1 LAAFEERR
9 FHTFNF
15 SRMFKEKA
23 NTERRNFMANTND
36 NRVLNRRGARQLT
49 SDELEQI
56 NGAGGGFT
64 RASLTGT
71 NMMHSPDTDMD
82 S

>member
-1 LAAFEERR
+1 MP
-9 FHTFNF
+9 NI
-15 SRMFKEKA
+15 
-23 NTERRNFMANTND
+23 ND

-56 NGAGGGFT
+56 NGAGIT

>member
-1 LAAFEERR
+1 MSNNNE
-9 FHTFNF
+9 
-15 SRMFKEKA
+15 
-23 NTERRNFMANTND
+23 

-49 SDELEQI
+49 SDELEQTT
-56 NGAGGGFT
+56 GAAGPFT

-71 NMMHSPDTDMD
+71 NTMQNPDTDMD

>member
-1 LAAFEERR
+1 M
-9 FHTFNF
+9 
-15 SRMFKEKA
+15 S
-23 NTERRNFMANTND
+23 TND
-36 NRVLNRRGARQLT
+36 ENRVLTRRGARQLT

-56 NGAGGGFT
+56 AGAGFT

-71 NMMHSPDTDMD
+71 NTVGSPDTDMD

>member
-1 LAAFEERR
+1 MFGEAAK
-9 FHTFNF
+9 TG
-15 SRMFKEKA
+15 
-23 NTERRNFMANTND
+23 RRNFMSNNND
-36 NRVLNRRGARQLT
+36 QRVLTRRGARQLT

-56 NGAGGGFT
+56 TAAGGPFT

-71 NMMHSPDTDMD
+71 NTMHSPDTDMD

>member
-1 LAAFEERR
+1 VLFDDWFPTYLEKALKKV
-9 FHTFNF
+9 
-15 SRMFKEKA
+15 KEKLMS
-23 NTERRNFMANTND
+23 NNHE
-36 NRVLNRRGARQLT
+36 NRVLTRRGARQLT

-56 NGAGGGFT
+56 TAAGGPFT

-71 NMMHSPDTDMD
+71 GTMLSTDSDMD

>member
-1 LAAFEERR
+1 MLCFRQWI
-9 FHTFNF
+9 
-15 SRMFKEKA
+15 SRVAGEGLEDGTEKPMS
-23 NTERRNFMANTND
+23 NNHE
-36 NRVLNRRGARQLT
+36 NRVLTRSGARLLT

-56 NGAGGGFT
+56 TAAGGPFT

-71 NMMHSPDTDMD
+71 GTMLSTDSDMD

>member
-1 LAAFEERR
+1 MP
-9 FHTFNF
+9 N
-15 SRMFKEKA
+15 
-23 NTERRNFMANTND
+23 NNNNN
-36 NRVLNRRGARQLT
+36 NRVLGRTGARQLT

-56 NGAGGGFT
+56 TGAGGPFT

-71 NMMHSPDTDMD
+71 GTMLSTDSDMD

>member
-1 LAAFEERR
+1 MSNNNE
-9 FHTFNF
+9 T
-15 SRMFKEKA
+15 
-23 NTERRNFMANTND
+23 
-36 NRVLNRRGARQLT
+36 RVLTRRGARQLT

-56 NGAGGGFT
+56 NGAGGPFT

-71 NMMHSPDTDMD
+71 NTTQSPDTDMD

>member
-1 LAAFEERR
+1 MSNNHE
-9 FHTFNF
+9 
-15 SRMFKEKA
+15 
-23 NTERRNFMANTND
+23 
-36 NRVLNRRGARQLT
+36 NRVLTRRGARQLT
-49 SDELEQI
+49 SDELQQI

-71 NMMHSPDTDMD
+71 NTTQSPDTDMD

>member
-1 LAAFEERR
+1 LKKDASTRLIFPGC
-9 FHTFNF
+9 
-15 SRMFKEKA
+15 FKEKA

>member
-1 LAAFEERR
+1 
-9 FHTFNF
+9 
-15 SRMFKEKA
+15 
-23 NTERRNFMANTND
+23 MANTND

-56 NGAGGGFT
+56 NGAGGGGFT

>member
-1 LAAFEERR
+1 MSNENA
-9 FHTFNF
+9 
-15 SRMFKEKA
+15 
-23 NTERRNFMANTND
+23 

-56 NGAGGGFT
+56 TGAGGGNT

-71 NMMHSPDTDMD
+71 NTVQSPDTDMD

>member
-1 LAAFEERR
+1 MSNNHE
-9 FHTFNF
+9 
-15 SRMFKEKA
+15 
-23 NTERRNFMANTND
+23 
-36 NRVLNRRGARQLT
+36 NRVLTRRGARQLT

-56 NGAGGGFT
+56 TGAGGPFT

-71 NMMHSPDTDMD
+71 NAMHSPDTDMD

>member
-1 LAAFEERR
+1 MSNNS
-9 FHTFNF
+9 TSNN
-15 SRMFKEKA
+15 KDK
-23 NTERRNFMANTND
+23 
-36 NRVLNRRGARQLT
+36 RVLGRMGARQLT

-56 NGAGGGFT
+56 TAAGGPFT

-71 NMMHSPDTDMD
+71 GNMLSADSDMD

>member
-1 LAAFEERR
+1 MFGEESQNWKER
-9 FHTFNF
+9 FMSKN
-15 SRMFKEKA
+15 
-23 NTERRNFMANTND
+23 ND

-49 SDELEQI
+49 SEELEQI
-56 NGAGGGFT
+56 KGAGGPFT

-71 NMMHSPDTDMD
+71 NAMHSPDTDMD

>member
-1 LAAFEERR
+1 MSNQNE
-9 FHTFNF
+9 
-15 SRMFKEKA
+15 
-23 NTERRNFMANTND
+23 
-36 NRVLNRRGARQLT
+36 NRVLTRRGARQLT

-56 NGAGGGFT
+56 TGAGGPFT

-71 NMMHSPDTDMD
+71 GTMHSTDSDMD

>member
-1 LAAFEERR
+1 LIHVCFDKWISQLVWRR
-9 FHTFNF
+9 K
-15 SRMFKEKA
+15 SKDGKEKPMS
-23 NTERRNFMANTND
+23 NNHE
-36 NRVLNRRGARQLT
+36 NRVLTRRGARQLT

-56 NGAGGGFT
+56 NGAGGPFT

-71 NMMHSPDTDMD
+71 GTMLSTDSDMD